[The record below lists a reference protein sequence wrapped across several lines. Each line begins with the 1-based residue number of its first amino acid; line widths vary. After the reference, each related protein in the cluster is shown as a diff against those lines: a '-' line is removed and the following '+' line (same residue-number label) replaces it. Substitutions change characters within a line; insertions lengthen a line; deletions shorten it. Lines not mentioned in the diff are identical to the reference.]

1 MLYRVCLTNDDGPL
15 SDNLL
20 NLAEALKDKVELFV
34 VVPDGQRSA
43 SGKALTLKRPIRLT
57 ERHDKRGYHFV
68 SHDGSPADSVIL
80 AQSFFKTIDLMI
92 SGVNT
97 GANVGY
103 QSILTSG
110 TVGAAL
116 EASLRGIPAIAISQ
130 QARPEEW
137 FNSTG
142 ANKCLEEVCR
152 ITTDLV
158 MRILEK
164 GMPEGIDLLNL
175 NFPHELGPDSQLVIT
190 KPTKIRM
197 HNELEERFDPN
208 KMPYYWYL
216 GIERPPKPGSDAYE
230 VLVNHNISLTPIAL
244 DWVTEDEVNRLKEYM
259 AD

>member
-1 MLYRVCLTNDDGPL
+1 MLHRVCLTNDDGPL

-20 NLAEALKDKVELFV
+20 KLANSLKDKVELFV

-43 SGKALTLKRPIRLT
+43 SGKSLTLKRPIRLT
-57 ERHDKRGYHFV
+57 EKHAKRGYNFV
-68 SHDGSPADSVIL
+68 THDGAPADSVIL
-80 AQSFFKTIDLMI
+80 AQWFYKELDLVV
-92 SGVNT
+92 SGINT

-116 EASLRGIPAIAISQ
+116 EAALRGVPAIAISQ
-130 QARPEEW
+130 QAKPEEW

-142 ANKCLEEVCR
+142 GNRCIELVCEKS
-152 ITTDLV
+152 TDLI
-158 MRILEK
+158 MRVLER

-175 NFPHELGPDSQLVIT
+175 NFPHEPTPDAKVMVT

-197 HNELEERFDPN
+197 HNEVEERFDPN

-216 GIERPPKPGSDAYE
+216 GIERPPKQGSDAYE
-230 VLVNHNISLTPIAL
+230 VLVNRNISLTPIVI
-244 DWVTEDEVNRLKEYM
+244 DSVGDEEIERLKEYM
-259 AD
+259 DQ